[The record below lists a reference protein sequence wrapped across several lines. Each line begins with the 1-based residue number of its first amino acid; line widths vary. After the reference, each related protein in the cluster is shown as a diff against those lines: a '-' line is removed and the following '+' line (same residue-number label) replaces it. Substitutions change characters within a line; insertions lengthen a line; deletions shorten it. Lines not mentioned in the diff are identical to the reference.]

1 MRYSFHH
8 GLVNGPLEDPCLYVR
23 LPEQKR
29 AFLFDAGDISRLSPG
44 DLTKIT
50 DVFVTHTH
58 IDHFIGFDTVMR
70 VLLRSERPLSVYGP
84 ADIIQNVEGKLKGY
98 SWNKIKYY
106 PLRIEVFGISDGSVH
121 QSSFYAENRFERQD
135 RGDREFNG
143 TVLSDGTFK
152 VKAAILE
159 HDIQCLAY
167 SMEEDFHINI
177 DKAALE
183 SLGLPVGPWLSELKR
198 TIRGRMSDETEIE
211 VSGKRYTLK
220 ELRPITRITEG
231 QKISYV
237 TDVSPEEKNVQE
249 IVRLSGGSDTLYC
262 EACFME
268 ADRDRALE
276 RNHLTAKIAGRIAR
290 EAGVKK
296 LVAMHFSP
304 RYRNSPEAPEKE
316 AMDEFQRP
324 SSSS

>member
-8 GLVNGPLEDPCLYVR
+8 RLVNGPLEDPCLYVR
-23 LPEQKR
+23 LPGQKR

-50 DVFVTHTH
+50 DVFVSHTH
-58 IDHFIGFDTVMR
+58 IDHFIGFDTVVR
-70 VLLRSERPLSVYGP
+70 ALLRSERPLSVYGP
-84 ADIIQNVEGKLKGY
+84 ADIIQNVEGKLRGY
-98 SWNKIKYY
+98 SWNRIEYY
-106 PLRIEVFGISDGSVH
+106 PLKIEVFGIGQNSVL
-121 QSSFYAENRFERQD
+121 QSSFYAEDRFRRHD
-135 RGDREFNG
+135 RGEREFTG
-143 TVLSDGTFK
+143 SVLLDGTFN
-152 VKAAILE
+152 VKATSLE

-183 SLGLPVGPWLSELKR
+183 ARGLPVGPWLSKLKQA
-198 TIRGRMSDETEIE
+198 IRAHAPGETEFQ
-211 VSGKRYTLK
+211 VSGKRYALK
-220 ELRPITRITEG
+220 DLRPITRITEG

-237 TDVSPEEKNVQE
+237 TDVSPEEENVRK
-249 IVRLSGGSDTLYC
+249 IVRLAEGSDTLYC

-268 ADRDRALE
+268 ADRERALE
-276 RNHLTAKIAGRIAR
+276 RNHLTARMAGRIAR

-304 RYRNSPEAPEKE
+304 RYRSTPDAPLKE
-316 AMDEFQRP
+316 AMEEFLK
-324 SSSS
+324 S

>member
-29 AFLFDAGDISRLSPG
+29 AFLFDAGNISGLSPG
-44 DLTKIT
+44 EISKIT
-50 DVFVTHTH
+50 DIFVTHTH

-70 VLLRSERPLSVYGP
+70 ALLRSERPLSVYGP
-84 ADIIQNVEGKLKGY
+84 VDIIQNIEGKLRGY

-106 PLRIEVFGISDGSVH
+106 PLKIEVFGISDHSVL
-121 QSSFYAENRFERQD
+121 QSSFYAENQFVRQD
-135 RGDREFNG
+135 RGEMEFSG

-159 HDIQCLAY
+159 HDIKCLAY

-183 SLGLPVGPWLSELKR
+183 GMGLPVGPWLSELKR
-198 TIRGRMSDETEIE
+198 IIRARVSEETEIE
-211 VSGKRYTLK
+211 VSGKRYALK
-220 ELRPITRITEG
+220 DLRPITRITEG

-237 TDVSPEEKNVQE
+237 TDVSPVEENVRK
-249 IVRLSGGSDTLYC
+249 IVQLANGSDTLYC

-268 ADRDRALE
+268 ADRERAFE
-276 RNHLTAKIAGRIAR
+276 RNHLTAKMAGKIAR

-304 RYRNSPEAPEKE
+304 RYRSSPDAPEIE
-316 AMDEFQRP
+316 AMEEFEGR
-324 SSSS
+324 